1 MRATWAIV
9 LSAVLSACT
18 AEGRGHHVRLDHRYD
33 EAVSAAVE
41 RAKAIYRVPAALVPA
56 VIRQES
62 VFRPRAV
69 SRARARGLMQ
79 VMPANARRLGF
90 TADELWDP
98 AKNILAGVRSLAVLL
113 RQYRGDVVS
122 ALVAYNARPRSLVAP
137 LPRNGETPAYV
148 LKVLA
153 FCERYRCEETCDCSR
168 LADLV
173 SQHRPAS
180 PRSSPEPQP
189 RRNVCPR

>member
-41 RAKAIYRVPAALVPA
+41 RAKAICRVPAVLVRA

-69 SRARARGLMQ
+69 SRARGLMQ
-79 VMPANARRLGF
+79 VMPANAWRLGF

-122 ALVAYNARPRSLVAP
+122 ALLAYNARPRSLVAP

-148 LKVLA
+148 LQVLA
-153 FCERYRCEETCDCSR
+153 FYERHRCEETCDCSR

-173 SQHRPAS
+173 SQHRPS
-180 PRSSPEPQP
+180 QP
-189 RRNVCPR
+189 TE